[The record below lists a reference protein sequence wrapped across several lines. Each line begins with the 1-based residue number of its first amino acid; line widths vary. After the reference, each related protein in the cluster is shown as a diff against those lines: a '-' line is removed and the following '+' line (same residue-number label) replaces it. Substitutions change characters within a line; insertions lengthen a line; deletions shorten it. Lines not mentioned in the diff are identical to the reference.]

1 MRRDAEPREG
11 VARGMEPRGDEAGD
25 GAPREADARGAE
37 HSARTRARRGL
48 RDAPDRAGARAH
60 FRAMGIDPSRLDG
73 PIVGIAA
80 GWTGTM
86 PCNLNHR
93 RLSDRAAGAIEAA
106 GGVPLPFN
114 TIAVSDNQSQGTP
127 GMRASLVSREVIAD
141 SIELMVH
148 AHDFD
153 AVVCVVG
160 CDKTVPAALMALARV
175 DKPAVVLYGGPMR
188 AGRVRGADVTIQH
201 VWEAVGAYERG
212 TATRAELDELEREA
226 CPGPGT
232 CAGHFTANTMA
243 VALDCLGISR
253 IGDGLIPA
261 DASEDK
267 NAAAER
273 AGRLAV
279 ALAADGRSARSFL
292 DRRALLNA
300 MAAIAATGGSTNG
313 LLHLLAIA
321 HEAGVPLAL
330 GDLTAVAARTP
341 VIASLAPSGR
351 WVAEDLH
358 RAGGTAAVI
367 AELIRAGLLDGD
379 APTVDGMSL
388 AGATA
393 HAPAPDGEVVFTV
406 ARPFKPPGSL
416 TSLRGNLAPEGSVV
430 KLAGTERTRQTGPA
444 RVFDCEEDC
453 ADAVRSG
460 AVRPGDVLV
469 IRYEGP
475 AGGPGMREMLS
486 VTSSVVGAG
495 LGESVA
501 LVTDGRFSGATRGL
515 MVGHVA
521 PEAARGGPLAAVRD
535 GDRVTIDIEAR
546 ALEVDLP
553 DEEIARRLAEVTP
566 PPARYDRG
574 VFARYR
580 ACVGSASEGAVLRA

>member
-1 MRRDAEPREG
+1 
-11 VARGMEPRGDEAGD
+11 
-25 GAPREADARGAE
+25 
-37 HSARTRARRGL
+37 
-48 RDAPDRAGARAH
+48 
-60 FRAMGIDPSRLDG
+60 MGIDPERLDG
-73 PIVGIAA
+73 PIVGIAST
-80 GWTGTM
+80 WTGTM
-86 PCNLNHR
+86 PCNLTLR
-93 RLSDRAAGAIEAA
+93 DLSDRAAEAIQAA

-153 AVVCVVG
+153 ALVCLVG

-188 AGRVRGADVTIQH
+188 AGRRRGADVTIQH
-201 VWEAVGAYERG
+201 VWEAVGAFERG
-212 TATRAELDELEREA
+212 SLSREQLDELEREA

-243 VALDCLGISR
+243 VALECLGIAA

-261 DASEDK
+261 AAADEKA
-267 NAAAER
+267 AAAER
-273 AGRLAV
+273 AGRIAV
-279 ALAADGRSARSFL
+279 SLAAGGPTARAFL

-300 MAAIAATGGSTNG
+300 MAGVAATGGSSNA

-321 HEAGVPLAL
+321 HEAGVAL
-330 GDLTAVAARTP
+330 SLDELVAVAARAP

-358 RAGGTAAVI
+358 RVGGTATVI
-367 AELIRAGLLDGD
+367 AELIRAGLLDGE
-379 APTVDGMSL
+379 APSVGGAAAPDLETPDTAIGTL
-388 AGATA
+388 AVATA
-393 HAPAPDGEVVFTV
+393 RAPAPDGEVVFRVTH
-406 ARPFKPPGSL
+406 PFKPSGRL
-416 TSLRGNLAPEGSVV
+416 FLLRGNLAPEGSIV
-430 KLAGTERTRQTGPA
+430 KLAGTERMRQTGPA
-444 RVFDCEEDC
+444 RVFDSEEAC

-460 AVRPGDVLV
+460 AVRAGDVLV

-535 GDRVTIDIEAR
+535 GDSITIDVDAGSLDV
-546 ALEVDLP
+546 ALP
-553 DEEIARRLAEVTP
+553 AEEIERRLAAVTP
-566 PPARYDRG
+566 PAPLYDSG

-580 ACVGSASEGAVLRA
+580 ASVGSASEGAVLRA